1 MDSYISKLSL
11 LLTVAQLNMWLPE
24 ILLNSLRTIGQ
35 ICHTNKFFKM
45 KFRQKIK
52 FMNRY
57 VLNVLFIDH
66 LQEQVTRDEKSMDVV
81 YLSLAGL
88 KQV

>member
-1 MDSYISKLSL
+1 
-11 LLTVAQLNMWLPE
+11 
-24 ILLNSLRTIGQ
+24 
-35 ICHTNKFFKM
+35 
-45 KFRQKIK
+45 
-52 FMNRY
+52 MNRY